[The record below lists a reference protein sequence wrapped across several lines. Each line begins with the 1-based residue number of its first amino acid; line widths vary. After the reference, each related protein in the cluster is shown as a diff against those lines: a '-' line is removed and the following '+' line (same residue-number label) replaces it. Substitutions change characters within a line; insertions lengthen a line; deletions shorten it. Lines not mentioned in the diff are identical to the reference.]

1 MALHWILPQAIQ
13 DVVRFTVAPTGNR
26 IVTLSDFTTPFNCFV
41 DWGDGAKSAQ
51 ITSNTPVTHT
61 YADTTPRQISIRG
74 VLGGFWNTAATVTGK
89 TLVTS
94 LDEVYSRS
102 LSNMMNTFRDCTSL
116 GTLLNVFD
124 APNVSNFNFTFYG
137 CKSIVST
144 LPPLWM
150 VYPTVAHVNCFND
163 CFKSLY
169 GQYGTA
175 CSNRQYVPA
184 VSGQTYYQRYGQSGC
199 PSSTYHA
206 QTQETYYERHGGFA
220 NCPGK
225 TSANINTHIPGR
237 KCTSCNA
244 YIGVRGSYYTCATR
258 GTQIN
263 STVTC
268 SKCKK
273 VYSVI
278 DYTGGA
284 CRSKDVCLKKY
295 TNSAYYSCSYFGGT
309 CKGSGCSRT
318 YSSGQSAYYKCARL
332 NAVCPTATCPYPY
345 VNEQS
350 YNAARAA
357 GWA

>member
-124 APNVSNFNFTFYG
+124 APNVSNFNFAFYG

-150 VYPTVAHVNCFND
+150 VYPTVAHVNCFTD

-175 CSNRQYVPA
+175 CSNRQYVPS

-199 PSSTYHA
+199 PSSTYHSSSNVYCA
-206 QTQETYYERHGGFA
+206 KPNVPSGTRISCNTINNGSKYESHYFHGGS
-220 NCPGK
+220 CYLKEKSSGLYSYQGGCSPGSHLK
-225 TSANINTHIPGR
+225 S
-237 KCTSCNA
+237 
-244 YIGVRGSYYTCATR
+244 YGS
-258 GTQIN
+258 
-263 STVTC
+263 S
-268 SKCKK
+268 
-273 VYSVI
+273 
-278 DYTGGA
+278 
-284 CRSKDVCLKKY
+284 
-295 TNSAYYSCSYFGGT
+295 YYSCSYFGGT